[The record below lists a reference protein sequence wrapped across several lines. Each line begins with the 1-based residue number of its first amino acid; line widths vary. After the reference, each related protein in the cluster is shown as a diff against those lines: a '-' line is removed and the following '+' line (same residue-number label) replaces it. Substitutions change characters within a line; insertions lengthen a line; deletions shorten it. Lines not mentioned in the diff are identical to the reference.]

1 MVFFTKKILSLL
13 PDSRQSPPQTN
24 NVSLT
29 EEEIRKRDLF
39 KQKVEKT
46 IDINGLNISYVEAG
60 NPDNPT
66 LLLIHGIASNK
77 KVWYNNIDGGE
88 MPNQNRKHKQFRRKI
103 IPLAEHFHII
113 APDLPGFGESHKP
126 KQVTHEYLV
135 KSFMPEFTNRLNI
148 GKMHLAGISMGGAV
162 SIGYALDH
170 PETIDSLHLMC
181 PFGLKPYRLGT
192 VASLALR
199 NPTISKTGISL
210 ATNGNIGRHIK
221 KIFSYLGHLDQ
232 EVENNIEYL
241 ISYMASIDNS
251 SLEWLSDQVKTPLL
265 EAFRGT
271 PMRTNY
277 SDSILTLSKNIKHIF
292 FYHDP
297 KDPII
302 PFRNTHSAY
311 NTIKTEGNST
321 TRLTAFYGVGHQLY
335 LNPGYLNEIILRELI
350 GLSRPI
356 EKIEKR
362 QANPEENAFAIIN
375 LLIEQMNR
383 IFRKAKS

>member
-1 MVFFTKKILSLL
+1 MVFFTKKPSLL
-13 PDSRQSPPQTN
+13 LLDARRPSQQTN
-24 NVSLT
+24 NISST
-29 EEEIRKRDLF
+29 EETRKSDLF

-46 IDINGLNISYVEAG
+46 IDVNGINISYVEAG
-60 NPDNPT
+60 DPGNPT

-77 KVWYNNIDGGE
+77 TVWYRNIDGGE
-88 MPNQNRKHKQFRRKI
+88 MPNPNHKQRNKQHRRKI
-103 IPLAEHFHII
+103 APLSERFHII

-126 KQVTHEYLV
+126 QQVTHEYLV
-135 KSFMPEFTNRLNI
+135 KSFMPEFINRLSI
-148 GKMHLAGISMGGAV
+148 RKMHLAGISMGGAV

-170 PETIDSLHLMC
+170 PENIDSLHLMC

-210 ATNGNIGRHIK
+210 ATNEHIGKSIK
-221 KIFSYLGHLDQ
+221 KVFSYLGHLDRG
-232 EVENNIEYL
+232 VENNIEYL
-241 ISYMASIDNS
+241 ISYMATIDKS

-265 EAFRGT
+265 EALRGT
-271 PMRTNY
+271 PMRTDY
-277 SDSILTLSKNIKHIF
+277 SDSLPTLSENIRHIF

-302 PFRNTHSAY
+302 PFRNTHNAY
-311 NTIKTEGNST
+311 NTVKAKGTS

-335 LNPGYLNEIILRELI
+335 QNPGYLNEVMMKNMI
-350 GLSRPI
+350 GLFGLI
-356 EKIEKR
+356 EKTEEEK
-362 QANPEENAFAIIN
+362 AEPERKTFALIYQ
-375 LLIEQMNR
+375 LIEQINR